1 MYTNAANE
9 ALRILEENNSEIK
22 KIISKLDDDDRDYI
36 IEEIADR
43 IQTIIENNETS
54 SYLDIDE
61 Q

>member
-9 ALRILEENNSEIK
+9 SLRILEENNSEIK
-22 KIISKLDDDDRDYI
+22 KILAKLDDDDRDYI

-61 Q
+61 